1 MPMLNLHEE
10 NHPKTRTVMKK
21 ILIIEDDLNIAE
33 LQQDYL
39 EVEGFAADI
48 CADGSAGLKQF
59 QENGYDLLILDIMLP
74 GLDGLEILR
83 SLRDEK
89 EVPVILISAKK
100 EEIDKIK
107 GFNLGA
113 DDYITKPF
121 SPGELVAR
129 VKAHLQNYEKLKK
142 KFSQKQIRNNT
153 VVIRGLRIEKE
164 ARRVYIYDKETN
176 LAQKEFELL
185 LYLAGHPNRVFG
197 RDELFEK
204 VWGLEALGDSA
215 TVTVHIARLRDKIES
230 DPSNPQ
236 YIQTVWGA
244 GYRFRV

>member
-1 MPMLNLHEE
+1 H
-10 NHPKTRTVMKK
+10 K
-21 ILIIEDDLNIAE
+21 ILIIEDDASIAE

-39 EVEGFAADI
+39 EVAGFQVSVCSEGRT
-48 CADGSAGLKQF
+48 GLQALA
-59 QENGYDLLILDIMLP
+59 ENEFDLLILDIMLP

-83 SLRDEK
+83 RLKDDK
-89 EVPVILISAKK
+89 DIPVLLVSAKK

-107 GFNLGA
+107 GLSLGA

-129 VKAHLQNYEKLKK
+129 VKAHLENYARLKT
-142 KFSQKQIRNNT
+142 KFAAGYIKGNS
-153 VVIRGLRIEKE
+153 VVIRGLKIEKD
-164 ARRVYIYDKETN
+164 ARRVFVYGQEVN

-185 LYLAGHPNRVFG
+185 LYLAQNPNRVFG
-197 RDELFEK
+197 REDLFER
-204 VWGLEALGDSA
+204 VWGLEALGDAS
-215 TVTVHIARLRDKIES
+215 TVTVHIARVREKIES

-236 YIQTVWGA
+236 YVETVWGA